1 MKRTYLNNAEAQNKG
16 VRANI
21 LYGNILDQQRYFF
34 VLPHVRNKKILDCAC
49 GVGWGSYVMSMSGAE
64 KITSFD
70 ISQNAISAASK
81 YYSRPNIKYIC
92 SDFLN
97 PTYDFEKV
105 DIITSFET
113 LEHLDNPK
121 NFLLKL
127 KEVSH
132 SKSILFLSTPNGRT
146 FKPSLDH
153 APHNPFHVEEYSKE
167 QLLKMFAESGWMV
180 EQHLGQHSMPIDSPE
195 MANYEKFIRD
205 YWDVFTRTKN
215 SYLWRIYYLFLRKL
229 TKFETIE
236 PAHKGNCYPVPVT
249 SGMEPAYHYFILKP
263 ISD

>member
-81 YYSRPNIKYIC
+81 FYSRPNIKYIC

-113 LEHLDNPK
+113 
-121 NFLLKL
+121 
-127 KEVSH
+127 
-132 SKSILFLSTPNGRT
+132 
-146 FKPSLDH
+146 
-153 APHNPFHVEEYSKE
+153 
-167 QLLKMFAESGWMV
+167 
-180 EQHLGQHSMPIDSPE
+180 
-195 MANYEKFIRD
+195 
-205 YWDVFTRTKN
+205 
-215 SYLWRIYYLFLRKL
+215 
-229 TKFETIE
+229 IE
-236 PAHKGNCYPVPVT
+236 PAHKGNCYPAPVT
-249 SGMEPAYHYFILKP
+249 SGMEPAYHYFILRP